1 MVTVIRKQKEF
12 TSEIK
17 CLKIIDYKIII
28 LICTHV
34 PTKFGMPQASN
45 LSQLLFTIHIND

>member
-17 CLKIIDYKIII
+17 CLKIDYKIII
-28 LICTHV
+28 LICTYV
-34 PTKFGMPQASN
+34 PTKFGMPQGSN
-45 LSQLLFTIHIND
+45 LSSLLFTIHIND